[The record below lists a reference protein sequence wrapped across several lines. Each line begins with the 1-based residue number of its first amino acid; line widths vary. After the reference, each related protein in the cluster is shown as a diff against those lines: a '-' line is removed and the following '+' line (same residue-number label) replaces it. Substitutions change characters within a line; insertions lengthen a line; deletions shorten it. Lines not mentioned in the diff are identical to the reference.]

1 LKEKQLGFKS
11 LTYLKRKEMHKV
23 IVYIVLLVSSF
34 VFAQEDHKILFKGNE
49 AFKGKKYIESE
60 ADYRVSASSDKNE
73 KAASYYNLGN
83 SIYRQNQPG
92 EAKFKFLEATTVATT
107 KTEKH
112 KAFHNLGNT
121 LMLEKNYQGAVEA
134 YKNALRNNPT
144 DEETRYNY
152 ALAKKMLKE
161 NPPKSGGGGND
172 KDKNKDKD
180 KDKNKDQDKKD
191 QNENKDKDKQNK
203 DGDKEDKGNPQPQG
217 ADKQK
222 IENILEAVN
231 NAEKKIQEKVNA
243 RKEKGVRIQTDKDW

>member
-1 LKEKQLGFKS
+1 MNRE
-11 LTYLKRKEMHKV
+11 
-23 IVYIVLLVSSF
+23 IVYFLLLVSSF
-34 VFAQEDHKILFKGNE
+34 VFAQEDHESLFKGNE
-49 AFKGKKYIESE
+49 AFKGKKYISSE
-60 ADYRVSASSDKNE
+60 ADYRVSASTDKE
-73 KAASYYNLGN
+73 VKAASYYNLGN

-92 EAKFKFLEATTVATT
+92 EAKFKFLDATISAKT
-107 KTEKH
+107 KKEKH
-112 KAFHNLGNT
+112 QAYHNLGNT
-121 LMLEKNYQGAVEA
+121 LMLEKNCQGAVES
-134 YKNALRNNPT
+134 YKNALRNNPY
-144 DEETRYNY
+144 DEQTRYNY

-180 KDKNKDQDKKD
+180 QDKNKEQDKKD

>member
-1 LKEKQLGFKS
+1 MN
-11 LTYLKRKEMHKV
+11 RV
-23 IVYIVLLVSSF
+23 IVYIVLLASSYI
-34 VFAQEDHKILFKGNE
+34 FAQEDHKVLFQGNE
-49 AFKGKKYIESE
+49 SFKGKKYSASE
-60 ADYRVSASSDKNE
+60 ADYRVSASSDKSV

-92 EAKFKFLEATTVATT
+92 EAKFKFLEATKSATT
-107 KTEKH
+107 KEEKH

-121 LMLEKNYQGAVEA
+121 LMLEKNYQAAVET
-134 YKNALRNNPT
+134 YKNALRNNPY

-161 NPPKSGGGGND
+161 NPPKNDGGN
-172 KDKNKDKD
+172 DKNKDKEQ
-180 KDKNKDQDKKD
+180 DKNKDQDKKE
-191 QNENKDKDKQNK
+191 QDKQDQK
-203 DGDKEDKGNPQPQG
+203 KEGDKEDKGNPQPQG

-231 NAEKKIQEKVNA
+231 NAEKKIQEKINA

>member
-1 LKEKQLGFKS
+1 
-11 LTYLKRKEMHKV
+11 M
-23 IVYIVLLVSSF
+23 LVSSYL
-34 VFAQEDHKILFKGNE
+34 FAQEDHKNLYNGNE
-49 AFKGKKYIESE
+49 AFKGKKYIASE
-60 ADYRVSASSDKNE
+60 ADYRVSASSDKDV
-73 KAASYYNLGN
+73 KAASEYNLGN

-92 EAKFKFLEATTVATT
+92 EAKFKFFEASTTAKT
-107 KTEKH
+107 KEEKH

-121 LMLEKNYQGAVEA
+121 LMLEKNYQGAVESF
-134 YKNALRNNPT
+134 KNALRNNPQ

-161 NPPKSGGGGND
+161 NPPKSGGG
-172 KDKNKDKD
+172 KDKNKDQD

-191 QNENKDKDKQNK
+191 QNENKEKQNK
-203 DGDKEDKGNPQPQG
+203 DEDKEDKGNPQPQG